1 MNNTNFKL
9 SILKRKLKLMDEKY
23 VNFLNQQF
31 KLPEI
36 KQEIEKFRIKQ
47 QLIKQK
53 ENLKCRID
61 NHKEIDEVFLK
72 IKKLN
77 NRFVK
82 IHEQNT
88 NGALDNIEKHILK
101 INKTNMD
108 YLRKLIDSSYI
119 SKEYA
124 KLLQRIYSINKNTK
138 ENLKNIFELCNLKEE
153 KINNLFNQIGDNT
166 ITLQYKFN
174 HNYKI
179 KQNIIN
185 NTDFEI
191 EME

>member
-153 KINNLFNQIGDNT
+153 KINNLFNQIGDST